1 MRRNI
6 KNTALFSSSVSLM
19 SYMMVS
25 KAVAATAEYCTK
37 ESNDFLGLPTWYKYL
52 NPEFDGD
59 KCELN
64 AKFPEDLGKIGL
76 ALVEILLRVGG
87 MVAVAFV
94 IYGGFKYLTSQ
105 GEPDNTK
112 NARQTILNA
121 VIGLVIAILATAI
134 VSFIGAEATK

>member
-1 MRRNI
+1 
-6 KNTALFSSSVSLM
+6 M
-19 SYMMVS
+19 SYMMVN
-25 KAVAATAEYCTK
+25 KAVAATAQYCAK
-37 ESNDFLGLPTWYKYL
+37 ESSDFLGLPTWYKYL
-52 NPEFDGD
+52 NPEFDGS
-59 KCELN
+59 KCELQAN
-64 AKFPEDLGKIGL
+64 FPEDLGKIGL

-94 IYGGFKYLTSQ
+94 IYGGFKYITSQ